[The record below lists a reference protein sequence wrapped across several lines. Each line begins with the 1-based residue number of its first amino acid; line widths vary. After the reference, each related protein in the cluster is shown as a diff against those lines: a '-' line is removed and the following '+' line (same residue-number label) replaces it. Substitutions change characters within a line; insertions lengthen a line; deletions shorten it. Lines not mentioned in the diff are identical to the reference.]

1 MAKNQTEAQPEMVVV
16 AELQETEHVLLQPI
30 TYYGEDKAKGDKVLL
45 WPDQVERLREQG
57 VIE

>member
-1 MAKNQTEAQPEMVVV
+1 MAKTTDNEPKQTEHA
-16 AELQETEHVLLQPI
+16 LLQPI
-30 TYYGEDKAKGDKVLL
+30 KYYGEDKAAGDKVLL

>member
-1 MAKNQTEAQPEMVVV
+1 MAKTTPES
-16 AELQETEHVLLQPI
+16 ADEEKQTEHVLRQPI
-30 TYYGEDKAKGDKVLL
+30 KYYGEDKSKGDKVLL